1 MNQIVSYET
10 NPMKWKLLYRIAGIS
25 SIVMLILIPIQIIIF
40 SISFPPESIEAWFE
54 LFQNNWFLG
63 LIHLD
68 LLYIIDNVLVAI
80 MYLAFYITLKQK
92 NESLMVIALLFGL
105 LGISAYF
112 ASNTA
117 FEMLSI
123 SKLYTSAVTEADRN
137 IYIAVG
143 QMLISSW
150 RGTAFN
156 VYYVLN
162 GITLLIISGVMLKS
176 NIYSN
181 RTAIIGLVSGILMTI
196 PSTAG
201 TIGLIFSLLSLIPWM
216 VFTIMVGIKFLK
228 LSRGEEES
236 LKKI

>member
-1 MNQIVSYET
+1 MNKLNQKVNYET
-10 NPMKWKLLYRIAGIS
+10 NLMKWKLLCRIAGIS
-25 SIVMLILIPIQIIIF
+25 SIIIIVLIPIQITIF
-40 SISFPPESIEAWFE
+40 FISSPPESIESWFE

-68 LLYIIDNVLVAI
+68 LLYIIDNILVAI
-80 MYLAFYITLKQK
+80 MYLTFYFTLKQK
-92 NESLMVIALLFGL
+92 NESLMAIALLLGL

-123 SKLYTSAVTEADRN
+123 SKLYANAVTDKN

-150 RGTAFN
+150 KGTAFDI
-156 VYYVLN
+156 YYVLN
-162 GITLLIISGVMLKS
+162 GITLLIISGVMFKS

-181 RTAIIGLVSGILMTI
+181 RTAIIGLVSGLFMAI

-201 TIGLIFSLLSLIPWM
+201 TLGLIFSLLSLIPWI
-216 VFTIMVGIKFLK
+216 VFTIMVAIKFLQ
-228 LSRGEEES
+228 LSKIEIEG
-236 LKKI
+236 KKV